1 MPAGAVKATR
11 ILYAC
16 QRVGVA
22 TVPAA
27 LLLPFFPLSC
37 PMDGGVAW
45 SSRCRWLHCTALHW
59 WHQLSCR
66 AEGQSAAEPAPSP
79 PPPPVSESL
88 CRYPSRRV
96 WACGGKAAAPA
107 QPCAAPSSIIRAR
120 PGWTVVV
127 DVRSLGCFCHSV
139 VDATSCSALVD
150 WATDRDVPANAWRSG
165 RQVFKP
171 GSRAVRSLA
180 HPLCAHARRRP
191 NTNSSLPLPH
201 LSSVLLRTCSIPFH
215 EASNKVR

>member
-1 MPAGAVKATR
+1 M
-11 ILYAC
+11 
-16 QRVGVA
+16 RVSVW
-22 TVPAA
+22 VWPPC
-27 LLLPFFPLSC
+27 LLHCCFPFFPSRAQWMAEWHGALA
-37 PMDGGVAW
+37 VAG
-45 SSRCRWLHCTALHW
+45 CTALHCTGGINYPAE
-59 WHQLSCR
+59 QR
-66 AEGQSAAEPAPSP
+66 ARVQQSP
-79 PPPPVSESL
+79 PRRRHRRRSVSH
-88 CRYPSRRV
+88 CAAIHRG
-96 WACGGKAAAPA
+96 ACGGKAAAPA

-150 WATDRDVPANAWRSG
+150 WATDGDVPANAWRSG

-180 HPLCAHARRRP
+180 HPLCVHARRRP

>member
-45 SSRCRWLHCTALHW
+45 SSRCRWLHCTALHGINYPAE
-59 WHQLSCR
+59 QR
-66 AEGQSAAEPAPSP
+66 ARVQQSP
-79 PPPPVSESL
+79 PRRRHRRRSVSH
-88 CRYPSRRV
+88 CAAIHRG
-96 WACGGKAAAPA
+96 ACGGKAAAPA

-150 WATDRDVPANAWRSG
+150 WATDGDVPANAWRSG

-180 HPLCAHARRRP
+180 HPLCVHARRRP